1 MLSTKTYQHKNL
13 QTEYICFVNIF
24 PCFVSILSCFVN
36 IFLFQRWIFLK
47 YDAVYVV
54 TVMWGRTSLIFIASI
69 SHQMSWDI
77 FRQISRFWSWQWVVG
92 VFAKVN
98 LTLLWLIPV
107 VLWIY
112 GPPRHSQDTNR
123 LKYSTLYTSPR
134 LAFEYE
140 FSDLWKFFPFFCD
153 RLLDYFFHFEMF
165 EYTTSSFWSNVNIYK
180 MGIAGSKSLWNIIVP
195 SEYFV
200 LNLSEIKEKMHKNIV
215 RTAIFLPFL
224 LSITIMFIADSDLWK
239 Q

>member
-1 MLSTKTYQHKNL
+1 MIY
-13 QTEYICFVNIF
+13 EYISFFVTIF
-24 PCFVSILSCFVN
+24 PCFVN

-54 TVMWGRTSLIFIASI
+54 TVMWGRTSLIFIAGI
-69 SHQMSWDI
+69 SHEMSGDI

-123 LKYSTLYTSPR
+123 LKYSTLYSHIAPR
-134 LAFEYE
+134 LALKYE
-140 FSDLWKFFPFFCD
+140 FSDWRKKHTLFFLVTNSLIILIYIFLNF
-153 RLLDYFFHFEMF
+153 
-165 EYTTSSFWSNVNIYK
+165 TKSSF
-180 MGIAGSKSLWNIIVP
+180 LDDC
-195 SEYFV
+195 EY
-200 LNLSEIKEKMHKNIV
+200 L
-215 RTAIFLPFL
+215 
-224 LSITIMFIADSDLWK
+224 
-239 Q
+239 